1 MNIRCLQILAK
12 LETFNLIK
20 SRELK
25 KENSY
30 YFWSEEILKDI
41 ELKNI
46 ETWFKLFSKR
56 EANALILKNELKIFS
71 YFVNWKKKSK
81 NIVNFNQR

>member
-71 YFVNWKKKSK
+71 YFINWKKKSK
-81 NIVNFNQR
+81 NIVKFNQR